1 MNEHAQKRID
11 ELKRTK
17 EAYIDI
23 VLCGKDDPFKALI
36 DSKRKAIS
44 GVSDS
49 NLIALVRIK
58 NSGKEA
64 LRYRQ
69 IANAILFHDEEL
81 QHQIREIFVKRYKN
95 IEFFK
100 TKNPLLITYNGT
112 VEKTVWHHSPNHIL
126 TVSLIPEKIHREN
139 KKSLHVFG
147 RKGGNRM
154 FTVAQYKD

>member
-1 MNEHAQKRID
+1 MNEHAQKRIN

-17 EAYIDI
+17 EAYREI
-23 VLCGKDDPFKALI
+23 VLCGQDDPFKTLI

-81 QHQIREIFVKRYKN
+81 QYQIRDTFVKQYKN

-100 TKNPLLITYNGT
+100 TKNPLLITSEGT

-126 TVSLIPEKIHREN
+126 TISLIPEKIHREY
-139 KKSLHVFG
+139 KKGLHVFG
-147 RKGGNRM
+147 SKGGNRM
-154 FTVAQYKD
+154 FSV

>member
-1 MNEHAQKRID
+1 MNESAQKRID

-17 EAYIDI
+17 EAYRQI
-23 VLCGKDDPFKALI
+23 VLCGQDDPFKALI

-44 GVSDS
+44 GVSES

-81 QHQIREIFVKRYKN
+81 QNQIREAFAVRYKN

-100 TKNPLLITYNGT
+100 IKNPLLITSDGT
-112 VEKTVWHHSPNHIL
+112 GVKTVWHHSPNHIL

-139 KKSLHVFG
+139 KKVLHMFG
-147 RKGGNRM
+147 SKGGNKM
-154 FTVAQYKD
+154 FSV